1 MSQFLKYALLV
12 AYVEARFGQEQV
24 PVAAIQAL
32 SDFGNPGD
40 AGTLS
45 GQVPGVLLAAAS
57 PCDKVCPHDHQIQPH
72 ARTDLTFSALPG
84 RRDRRHPR
92 K

>member
-32 SDFGNPGD
+32 GDFGNPGD

-57 PCDKVCPHDHQIQPH
+57 PCDKVRHHYCHVY
-72 ARTDLTFSALPG
+72 LPASNC
-84 RRDRRHPR
+84 
-92 K
+92 

>member
-57 PCDKVCPHDHQIQPH
+57 PCDKVCRQDHRIH
-72 ARTDLTFSALPG
+72 LHTRTDLIFLALSG

>member
-57 PCDKVCPHDHQIQPH
+57 PCDKVCLRGSPHMYMPDKH
-72 ARTDLTFSALPG
+72 ALTLMT
-84 RRDRRHPR
+84 
-92 K
+92 